1 MDLSV
6 KIRRV
11 LPRPGCSGSPDL
23 TRGGRYRPMK
33 TAALSEFPST
43 PYTCVH
49 PEESI
54 GCMPL
59 LPRGFSVDDNLTTDG
74 HNEVD
79 ARSCGCSRLM
89 ALLVWHRRTIY
100 PGQFLTGGTP
110 SAKRGDRDAVPL
122 QYQSPSTVLS
132 PLQRTSS
139 ESGFQGGVYGDNMIS
154 QKSSS
159 HVSIDLNERSNSWAI
174 RKPRINK

>member
-110 SAKRGDRDAVPL
+110 SAKRGDRGAVPL
-122 QYQSPSTVLS
+122 QSHSSV
-132 PLQRTSS
+132 RNNEGETSKYNNQ
-139 ESGFQGGVYGDNMIS
+139 QGIHN
-154 QKSSS
+154 Q
-159 HVSIDLNERSNSWAI
+159 WTCQ
-174 RKPRINK
+174 